1 MRRFKLGDQV
11 VEETAPDLQ
20 VALSDAHR
28 KRVRPL
34 CLCRGGGLSMY
45 IAHVG
50 DQYIVKRM
58 PMSGGSTIPSVLP
71 TSHQTSCP
79 VSAC

>member
-1 MRRFKLGDQV
+1 
-11 VEETAPDLQ
+11 
-20 VALSDAHR
+20 
-28 KRVRPL
+28 
-34 CLCRGGGLSMY
+34 MY